1 LLLALVKGVGDVC
14 GVLGGSVGEAGDG
27 VVSDGVGDVGNVVVG
42 EGVGDGGEDGGVVG
56 DGDGGVVGD
65 DIGGVGVVGDGVG
78 DGVRNKNSRWR
89 CLRWCG
95 AASEAKGGWV

>member
-1 LLLALVKGVGDVC
+1 MLLALVKGVGDVC
-14 GVLGGSVGEAGDG
+14 GVLGGCISEVGDG

-78 DGVRNKNSRWR
+78 DGVGKLSRR
-89 CLRWCG
+89 RGRRWCG
-95 AASEAKGGWV
+95 AAPEARGEGV